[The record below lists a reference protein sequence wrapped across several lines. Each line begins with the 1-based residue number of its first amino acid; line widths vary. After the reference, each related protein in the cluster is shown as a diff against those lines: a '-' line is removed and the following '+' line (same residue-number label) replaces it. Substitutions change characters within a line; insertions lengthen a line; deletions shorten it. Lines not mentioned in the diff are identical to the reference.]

1 MENTKMTLAL
11 VALAGLTTAGA
22 GPGPATAQ
30 ELPTDVR
37 FADVTLPPLV
47 VTVPAAGPVAPAD
60 TSTGTIV
67 DVAASAGQ
75 FETLLAA
82 AREAGLAETLSG
94 EGPFTVFAPTDA
106 AFAAL
111 PEGTVES
118 LLGATEKLR
127 AVLTY
132 HVVAG
137 RVTSEQVVK
146 LDRAGTVN
154 GAEVRIEVRDGQV
167 WVNDARVVRPDVE
180 ASNGVI
186 HVIDSVLLPPEK

>member
-1 MENTKMTLAL
+1 MKNTKMTLAL
-11 VALAGLTTAGA
+11 VALAGLATAGA

-30 ELPTDVR
+30 ELPADIR

-47 VTVPAAGPVAPAD
+47 VTVPATGPIAPAD
-60 TSTGTIV
+60 TSAGTIV

-75 FETLLAA
+75 FETLLTA
-82 AREAGLAETLSG
+82 AREAGLVETLSG
-94 EGPFTVFAPTDA
+94 EGPFTVFAPTDE

-118 LLGATEKLR
+118 LLEAPEKLR

-146 LDRAGTVN
+146 LDRARTVN
-154 GAEVRIEVRDGQV
+154 GAEVRIEVRDGRV
-167 WVNDARVVRPDVE
+167 RVNDARVVKPDVQ

-186 HVIDSVLLPPEK
+186 HVIDAVLLPPEK